1 MSTPQ
6 TDSLIR
12 LTLIYT
18 PKAIYLQ
25 GWSRN
30 KPLISLVSSSYAT
43 TMHSSASNALLTSLI
58 LASSQSSAASL
69 LASPFVFGTFSGGVL
84 QAAEPPASLASAPA
98 APPSTNAGYN
108 FAGLPFDV
116 AYAPANAPIGVQSAP
131 GAQAS
136 GSAYVN
142 VVAGGKSSVSAPA
155 AVPTGAIPLSPGA
168 SSKSGI
174 TTTTTTS
181 TSSSTLYIS
190 LGSVVKAS
198 SALNDSLSSLL
209 KQLTG
214 SKNRKDT
221 VAKALPNIQ
230 SLLIAVSGTLK
241 GVISNLNTATATS
254 DGDRIVHEVKVLA
267 QQISSSIDKISTV
280 ASSGADLS
288 TLFPPLQTMQS
299 ELHTIFR
306 SLTTQF
312 TTLSQAHV
320 LADAQAM
327 LTSSVENGLTS
338 I

>member
-1 MSTPQ
+1 MPILQ

-12 LTLIYT
+12 ATLIYT
-18 PKAIYLQ
+18 RKAIYSQ
-25 GWSRN
+25 GQGCTKRF
-30 KPLISLVSSSYAT
+30 ISHVSSSHAT

-58 LASSQSSAASL
+58 LASSQSSVASL

-116 AYAPANAPIGVQSAP
+116 TYTPVNAPIGVGSAV
-131 GAQAS
+131 GAQGS
-136 GSAYVN
+136 SSAYLN
-142 VVAGGKSSVSAPA
+142 AVAGGKSSVGAPA
-155 AVPTGAIPLSPGA
+155 TAPTGAIPVSSGA

-174 TTTTTTS
+174 TTATI
-181 TSSSTLYIS
+181 SSSTLYTS
-190 LGSVVKAS
+190 LGSVVTAS
-198 SALNDSLSSLL
+198 GSLNDSLSSLL

-241 GVISNLNTATATS
+241 GVISNLNTPTAAS

-267 QQISSSIDKISTV
+267 QQISSSVDKISTV

-288 TLFPPLQTMQS
+288 TLFPPLQTIQS

-312 TTLSQAHV
+312 TTMSQSHV